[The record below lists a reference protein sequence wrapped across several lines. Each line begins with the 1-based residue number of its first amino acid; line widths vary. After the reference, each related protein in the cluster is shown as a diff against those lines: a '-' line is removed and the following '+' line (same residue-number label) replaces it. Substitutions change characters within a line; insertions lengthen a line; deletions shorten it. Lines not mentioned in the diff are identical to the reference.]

1 MGFPVDEHFGPV
13 LRFVDF
19 QYLPDLLRRIRVGDE
34 PETLRAWEQFLDDAG
49 YTDIDDDSDTTPPQ
63 LASDAM
69 RLCKGLE
76 LLDDEGP
83 TAAGAN
89 MARLADTPPEER
101 GEEYDEGLGGM
112 LADQIQTHWR
122 ANGLSL
128 ASRLRDGALL
138 LADHLPLPGLLL
150 AEVEALIVLAHRDV
164 RLAVDWF
171 SGIARVRDDTR
182 AEVEPLDPDAADTFE
197 TLLGEAGVAE
207 VLHDEI
213 ATSEMVSEHWF
224 GVMASQSDRTMAL
237 TELRATAMLLD
248 FSGLLELN
256 IPTGPVQHLV
266 HPAAN

>member
-1 MGFPVDEHFGPV
+1 MGFPVDEHFGLV

-34 PETLRAWEQFLDDAG
+34 PETLRAWKQFLDDAG
-49 YTDIDDDSDTTPPQ
+49 CTDIDDDSDATTPQ

-83 TAAGAN
+83 TVAGAN

-101 GEEYDEGLGGM
+101 GEEYDEGLGGI

-128 ASRLRDGALL
+128 ASRLRDGASL
-138 LADHLPLPGLLL
+138 LAEHLPLAGLLL
-150 AEVEALIVLAHRDV
+150 AEIEALIVLAHRDA
-164 RLAVDWF
+164 RLAVEWF
-171 SGIARVRDDTR
+171 SGIAQVRDDTR
-182 AEVEPLDPDAADTFE
+182 AQVGPLDPDTADTYE

-207 VLHDEI
+207 MLHDEI
-213 ATSEMVSEHWF
+213 ATSDMVTEHWF
-224 GVMASQSDRTMAL
+224 SVMASQSDRRMAL
-237 TELRATAMLLD
+237 TELRATTMLLD
-248 FSGLLELN
+248 FSGLLELS
-256 IPTGPVQHLV
+256 IPTGPVQHLA